1 MPATRCRLNFNPA
14 EAGFFSRMKI
24 SGTIF
29 IFLMGAL
36 MAAAAEVDEL
46 ISDLVDGDKV
56 ARREA
61 ARSLALI
68 GPEAKAAVPALARA
82 LDDDEVQV
90 FFWSATALANLGPAA
105 HEATPELIKRLSRG
119 GRRYRDQVRLRVVT
133 ALTRIGPAAVPQLI
147 DALGDES
154 PSIRSGAAKVLGNM
168 GPAAHEAVPRLFA
181 LLADEENHI
190 GETAGAALGKIGPA
204 AHPQVLEALGSEE
217 ENIRA
222 AAAVAIGWMNQP
234 GEPSGRWP
242 SCSWRSSPPGLSPTD
257 SRR

>member
-1 MPATRCRLNFNPA
+1 MT
-14 EAGFFSRMKI
+14 
-24 SGTIF
+24 
-29 IFLMGAL
+29 
-36 MAAAAEVDEL
+36 AAAQVDEL
-46 ISDLVDGDKV
+46 ISDLVDGGKV

-147 DALGDES
+147 DALGDGQLLHS
-154 PSIRSGAAKVLGNM
+154 QRSGQGARQHGAGGSRGSAATVRPVGRRGKSHRRNRRCRARENRPGSAPAGVGGAWLG
-168 GPAAHEAVPRLFA
+168 GRKYSRRCRCGHRLDESTGRTGRA
-181 LLADEENHI
+181 L
-190 GETAGAALGKIGPA
+190 
-204 AHPQVLEALGSEE
+204 
-217 ENIRA
+217 
-222 AAAVAIGWMNQP
+222 
-234 GEPSGRWP
+234 WP
-242 SCSWRSSPPGLSPTD
+242 SCLWRSSPPGLSPTD

>member
-1 MPATRCRLNFNPA
+1 
-14 EAGFFSRMKI
+14 MKI

-36 MAAAAEVDEL
+36 MTAAAQVDEL
-46 ISDLVDGDKV
+46 ISDLVDGGKV

-147 DALGDES
+147 DALGDDS
-154 PSIRSGAAKVLGNM
+154 SSIRSGAANVLGNM

-190 GETAGAALGKIGPA
+190 GETAGAALGKIGR
-204 AHPQVLEALGSEE
+204 AHV
-217 ENIRA
+217 
-222 AAAVAIGWMNQP
+222 
-234 GEPSGRWP
+234 
-242 SCSWRSSPPGLSPTD
+242 
-257 SRR
+257 